1 MTKSLGDYNKEQSSS
16 SNSKNIKW
24 TQKDPIDQDKL
35 KSKKKQKKKISA
47 TNIIPNSK
55 NKKTEDKVEKIF
67 KIEENTDEEK
77 NKNKP
82 LNRKFE
88 KSSASNS
95 KIEQG
100 YKRPAR

>member
-1 MTKSLGDYNKEQSSS
+1 MVKSLGDYNKEQSSS
-16 SNSKNIKW
+16 SDVKNIKW
-24 TQKDPIDQDKL
+24 TQKDPVDQDKP
-35 KSKKKQKKKISA
+35 KKKRKRKISA
-47 TNIIPNSK
+47 TNIISNKK
-55 NKKTEDKVEKIF
+55 NKKTENKVEKIF
-67 KIEENTDEEK
+67 KIEDNDDGK

-88 KSSASNS
+88 KSSISNS

>member
-1 MTKSLGDYNKEQSSS
+1 MVKSLGDYNKEQSSS
-16 SNSKNIKW
+16 SNVKNIKW
-24 TQKDPIDQDKL
+24 TQKDPVDQNKP
-35 KSKKKQKKKISA
+35 KKKIKKKISA
-47 TNIIPNSK
+47 TNIIPNSE
-55 NKKTEDKVEKIF
+55 NKKTEDKIEKIF
-67 KIEENTDEEK
+67 KIEENVDEGK

-88 KSSASNS
+88 KSSVSNS